1 MLGNAMYNVF
11 LKYILIEKILKII
24 FFIFNINILKL
35 LKNTKKYQFNI
46 FLKKKTGKQK
56 LMYSQSDI

>member
-46 FLKKKTGKQK
+46 FLKKKLESKN
-56 LMYSQSDI
+56 